1 MPDPEPEPEPESGV
15 CVSFRSASLR
25 APLGAPAPAETR
37 DLTSRLATW
46 LDESAPSGGRPLC
59 RVRRET
65 SVVSSASRARFKT
78 RATRGSRELTRTV
91 VSSFSPRPRSSRFVF
106 VAIARTKALPTG
118 SVSAFSSMGNPEIL
132 AVARSRSSPSLTHF
146 SASASVSSSSSP
158 SSKRTRHTTAQSC
171 ASGPFFSEP
180 EETFGTVPT
189 NAARVLM
196 MTPSRNTPFCGS
208 FRFTRSMLFLLF
220 SRRATGSAARGTG
233 NHLRTLAPTHRAEAS
248 AASVRAAR
256 CASSEGGRKH
266 DKGEPCSSSSPATA
280 SASASRRSASR
291 LSRSARARSSAAAAR
306 RLTAPSSTS
315 ARAVVGTVGT
325 DGEVLKP
332 AAWFD
337 SSDAV
342 SAISVP
348 RGDDE
353 TFVSS
358 RTTTAGASAS
368 ASSSSRVFFFSATS
382 SRLLC
387 FVATTVFRRAQSFVP
402 GFVASAWSA
411 RNCVSS
417 SKASSGVHRSVE
429 STQGAAVL
437 MSSNRA
443 SHSGSTLRSASNKP
457 STASTFASC
466 PAVALAFFSSFK
478 SARASSSWQS
488 TTHGTVRHMD
498 AAHTRYAHMSAW

>member
-1 MPDPEPEPEPESGV
+1 
-15 CVSFRSASLR
+15 
-25 APLGAPAPAETR
+25 
-37 DLTSRLATW
+37 
-46 LDESAPSGGRPLC
+46 
-59 RVRRET
+59 
-65 SVVSSASRARFKT
+65 
-78 RATRGSRELTRTV
+78 
-91 VSSFSPRPRSSRFVF
+91 
-106 VAIARTKALPTG
+106 
-118 SVSAFSSMGNPEIL
+118 MGNPEIL

-266 DKGEPCSSSSPATA
+266 SPGEPCSSSSPATA

-306 RLTAPSSTS
+306 RLAAPSSTS
-315 ARAVVGTVGT
+315 ARAVVGTDR

-332 AAWFD
+332 AASFD

-358 RTTTAGASAS
+358 RTTTAGASS
-368 ASSSSRVFFFSATS
+368 SSSSRVFFFSATS

-443 SHSGSTLRSASNKP
+443 SHSGSTLRSASNVP

-466 PAVALAFFSSFK
+466 PAVALAFFSSFN